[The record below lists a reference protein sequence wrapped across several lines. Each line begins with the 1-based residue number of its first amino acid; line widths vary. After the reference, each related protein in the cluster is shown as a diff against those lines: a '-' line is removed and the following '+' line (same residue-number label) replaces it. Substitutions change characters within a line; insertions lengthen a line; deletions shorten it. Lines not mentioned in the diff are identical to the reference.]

1 MTPNALAACDTGLA
15 ELDFAGYCDDD
26 PYSDTGQKRAYAER
40 ITGNLT
46 SETGIRLSRLGEHQ
60 GVVFDLV
67 VTFAAEAED
76 VSVSN
81 LCDDASC
88 ILQKI
93 CEGARDDPG
102 CSTQCGAFIFKVAVG
117 TRATLG
123 LEFVVAGT
131 DTAYSIPGTYLSWFD
146 IDGETDGAEKAEALA
161 VRGADVTV
169 EDVICTS
176 CGGATNCSSGVGNNQ
191 DSKRLWKDESPPTSV
206 QAVTAGYVEIS
217 AREHETDGCTARS
230 DPNCPG
236 CDGNLSNI
244 YGYAW
249 SQDDLDATVSVK
261 LTGPFSKLY
270 LDLSMRVGNLPT
282 TSANNTLSDNPQTL
296 DGAGLVINGPG
307 PLVGECVYEP
317 PPPFAPGK
325 APTPPH
331 QSPDG

>member
-1 MTPNALAACDTGLA
+1 M
-15 ELDFAGYCDDD
+15 
-26 PYSDTGQKRAYAER
+26 
-40 ITGNLT
+40 
-46 SETGIRLSRLGEHQ
+46 
-60 GVVFDLV
+60 V

-76 VSVSN
+76 VSDST

-88 ILQKI
+88 ILEKI
-93 CEGARDDPG
+93 CNGARKDPG
-102 CSTQCGAFIFKVAVG
+102 CRTNCGAFKIKVAVG

-123 LEFVVAGT
+123 LEFKIAGT

-146 IDGETDGAEKAEALA
+146 IDGEPKGPPAEKAEALA

-176 CGGATNCSSGVGNNQ
+176 CGGATNNCSSGEGNNQ
-191 DSKRLWKDESPPTSV
+191 DSKRLWKEESPPNWL

-217 AREHETDGCTARS
+217 ARQMETDGCTTRS
-230 DPNCPG
+230 VADCHR

-249 SQDDLDATVSVK
+249 SQAELDATVSVK

-270 LDLSMRVGNLPT
+270 LDLSMRIGNLPT

-317 PPPFAPGK
+317 PPPSPPGK
-325 APTPPH
+325 APTPPP

>member
-1 MTPNALAACDTGLA
+1 M
-15 ELDFAGYCDDD
+15 ELDFAEYCDDD
-26 PYSDTGQKRAYAER
+26 PYSDTGQKRLLDDR

-46 SETGIRLSRLGEHQ
+46 STDGVRLSRLGEHQ

-67 VTFAAEAED
+67 VKFVPETDADGESAQ
-76 VSVSN
+76 
-81 LCDDASC
+81 CDDGSC
-88 ILQKI
+88 IVQKV
-93 CEGARDDPG
+93 CEGARDPD
-102 CSTQCGAFIFKVAVG
+102 CITQCGAFNYKVAVG

-146 IDGETDGAEKAEALA
+146 IDGDPKGPPAEKAEALA

-176 CGGATNCSSGVGNNQ
+176 CGNATTCGNQ
-191 DSKRLWKDESPPTSV
+191 DSKKLWKNESL
-206 QAVTAGYVEIS
+206 GYVEIS
-217 AREHETDGCTARS
+217 AREHETDGCTDRT
-230 DPNCPG
+230 PLKCPS

-249 SQDDLDATVSVK
+249 SQVALDATVSVK
-261 LTGPFSKLY
+261 LMGPFSKLY
-270 LDLSMRVGNLPT
+270 LDLSMRFGNPPT
-282 TSANNTLSDNPQTL
+282 TSANNTLSDNPKSAG
-296 DGAGLVINGPG
+296 GAFVMNGPG

-325 APTPPH
+325 APTPPP

>member
-67 VTFAAEAED
+67 VTFAAEEED
-76 VSVSN
+76 VSVSYF
-81 LCDDASC
+81 CDDASC
-88 ILQKI
+88 ILERI
-93 CEGARDDPG
+93 CNGARDDPG
-102 CSTQCGAFIFKVAVG
+102 CRTNCGAFKIKVAVG

-123 LEFVVAGT
+123 LEFKIAGT

-161 VRGADVTV
+161 VKGADVTV

-176 CGGATNCSSGVGNNQ
+176 CGGATNNCSSGEGNNQ
-191 DSKRLWKDESPPTSV
+191 DSKRLWKDES
-206 QAVTAGYVEIS
+206 AGYVEIS
-217 AREHETDGCTARS
+217 ARQNETDGCTTRS
-230 DPNCPG
+230 DPDCHR
-236 CDGNLSNI
+236 CSGNLSNI

-249 SQDDLDATVSVK
+249 SQADLDATVSMK

-270 LDLSMRVGNLPT
+270 LDLSMRTFGDGRNVETNITNRLDQ
-282 TSANNTLSDNPQTL
+282 NTDLSG
-296 DGAGLVINGPG
+296 GAFVMNGPG

-317 PPPFAPGK
+317 PPPSPPGK
-325 APTPPH
+325 APTPPP